1 MILIKSEILN
11 GIVYNT
17 YDNGIVESYEYI
29 EPSEE
34 PPIEEPPIEEVIPPD
49 IPPTIS
55 DDDLKYLEYKL
66 KEQDKKIFNLENEN
80 ADLLLDAAIKDIE
93 IESLKNDIGDLMLE
107 VALMGGMR

>member
-29 EPSEE
+29 EAS
-34 PPIEEPPIEEVIPPD
+34 EEPPIEEVIPP
-49 IPPTIS
+49 TINNE
-55 DDDLKYLEYKL
+55 DLKYLEYKL
-66 KEQDKKIFNLENEN
+66 KEQDKKIFNLENKN

>member
-1 MILIKSEILN
+1 MILIKSEIID
-11 GIVYNT
+11 GIVNDT

-34 PPIEEPPIEEVIPPD
+34 PPIEEVIPPEVNNE
-49 IPPTIS
+49 
-55 DDDLKYLEYKL
+55 DLKYLEYKL

-93 IESLKNDIGDLMLE
+93 IENLKNDIGDLMLE